1 MPRPALAPAVLLAAL
16 AAAAPAIALDV
27 PELLDPAAAAALL
40 AEAAPDCAAGAD
52 RFLVFDRTVV
62 DVEPSG
68 LNHRYEH
75 RLTKVLEPAGALALR
90 SLRFDYDPASN
101 MVAIRGVRVHRA
113 DSTWVD
119 VDPALARDVTA
130 PCGGICWGG
139 RMKVLALPPL
149 EVGDAVEVL
158 STTKGFLIAY
168 LDDETGSP
176 ASGAGGGDPRA
187 TGPAGALVPRPAASW
202 WSSVEA
208 AARDSVAM
216 RPAADEE
223 RYVPPMRGHFYD
235 VVLFQ
240 DDLPARERRYTLRLP
255 RGRPLQYSVYNGEV
269 ASSLTFEPEHFVY
282 GFWREDVPALAHEP
296 RMPDASDVVPK
307 VVMATVA
314 DWEEKS
320 RWFYET
326 NEWVFASN
334 PEIDA
339 KVAEITAGL
348 RSDDEKIAALT
359 HWVAQNIRYFGIT
372 MGKGEGY
379 TIHPGWMNFRDRCG
393 VCKDIAGMLVTMLR
407 AAGFETYAAMTM
419 AGARVERIPADQ
431 FNHCVV
437 ALRRENGEY
446 LMLDPTWVPGMR
458 DLWSKYEGEQNYVI
472 GSPEGEDLTSIR
484 PFAPEE
490 NLLAVESEARILAN
504 GTLEGTLRLEG
515 RGVADSRLR
524 RAAGETEKRDVR
536 NALEGW
542 LGVLSERVELTELLF
557 SDHEDFDRDT
567 SLRLS
572 YRIPGWAEAL
582 GDALR
587 FRSPGLAL
595 VADNARF
602 NRLALLPEGEERER
616 DCFLWAGQLVTV
628 DETIQLPRGW
638 EAAAPEDLDESR
650 ELGHARLTW
659 KAQGR
664 KLSLA
669 ASISVDRR
677 LIPAAQ
683 VPGLR
688 AMADTLGERAESP
701 LFAEK

>member
-1 MPRPALAPAVLLAAL
+1 MPRSALAPAALLAAL
-16 AAAAPAIALDV
+16 AATAPALALDV
-27 PELLDPAAAAALL
+27 PQLLDPAAAAALV
-40 AEAAPDCAAGAD
+40 AEAAPDFAEGAD
-52 RFLVFDRTVV
+52 RLLVFDRTVV

-68 LNHRYEH
+68 LNHRHEH
-75 RLTKVLEPAGALALR
+75 RLTKVLEPAGAVALR

-119 VDPALARDVTA
+119 VDPSRARDVTA

-149 EVGDAVEVL
+149 AVGDAVEVL

-168 LDDETGSP
+168 LDDEGSP
-176 ASGAGGGDPRA
+176 ASGSGGSDPRA
-187 TGPAGALVPRPAASW
+187 AGPDRRLAPRPGE
-202 WSSVEA
+202 WSSVA
-208 AARDSVAM
+208 AAALDSVAM
-216 RPAADEE
+216 LPAEDEE

-240 DDLPARERRYTLRLP
+240 GGLPSRETRYTLRLP

-282 GFWREDVPALAHEP
+282 GFWREDVTALDREP
-296 RMPDASDVVPK
+296 RMPDASDVAPK
-307 VVMATVA
+307 VVMATIE
-314 DWEEKS
+314 DWEAKS
-320 RWFYET
+320 RWFHET
-326 NEWVFASN
+326 NEWVFAAN
-334 PEIDA
+334 EEIQA
-339 KVAEITAGL
+339 KVDEITAGL

-437 ALRRENGEY
+437 ALKRDSGEY

-458 DLWSKYEGEQNYVI
+458 DLWSKYEGEQHYVI
-472 GSPEGEDLTSIR
+472 GSPEGEDLMMIR

-490 NLLAVESEARILAN
+490 NLMAVESEARILAD

-524 RAAGETEKRDVR
+524 RVAGETEKRDVR
-536 NALEGW
+536 NTLEGW
-542 LGVLSERVELTELLF
+542 LGGLSERVELTELLF
-557 SDHEDFDRDT
+557 SDHEDFGRDT

-572 YRIPGWAEAL
+572 YRIPGWAEPL

-595 VADNARF
+595 VADSGRF
-602 NRLALLPEGEERER
+602 NRLALVPEGEERAQ
-616 DCFLWAGQLVTV
+616 DCFLWAGQQVTV

-638 EAAAPEDLDESR
+638 KAAAPEDLDESQ
-650 ELGHARLTW
+650 ELGHARLAW
-659 KAQGR
+659 EAQGR

-669 ASISVDRR
+669 ASMSVDRR
-677 LIPAAQ
+677 LLPAVQ

-688 AMADTLGERAESP
+688 AMADTLVERAESP